1 MKRNKLSRR
10 DFLHLSVVTG
20 TGALLAA
27 CQVAT
32 APAGEGGGAAAPA
45 AAMTTVNFWDFPY
58 YSTSLGDPGSWQQE
72 RADAFMAENPDVE
85 VEVLPL
91 TWEQIEKVTTSL
103 AAGSPPDVVGGGW
116 IQLAISAL
124 ELGLAL
130 DLTDSLE
137 EQLANDMVDGML
149 EQCSVDGRVYMVPY
163 WPVCQSAVVY
173 LDGVEEAGAMDLGP
187 QAPCYG
193 WNVERFSIW
202 LESVRGTRPDGSER
216 YGLGIPSAFSTPAFH
231 WVTLMYFRCF
241 GAFFWTDETESCV
254 DFASPEAIKC
264 LSWMQELAERDLI
277 PDPAGYTGDDNNAL
291 IDQGNVLMQV
301 GNVVPGGARQ
311 EGMELDTESLVV
323 EDTVN
328 DRSWRF
334 VQYPHDD
341 PHPAIAWGGANYSG
355 LVPFKP
361 KDEAAIPGLLNFLHW
376 MTNKESEDWL
386 VKSAGMLPFRK
397 SILEE
402 VADDPLV
409 VYTSECLMPNA
420 WFDAKR
426 STETIVVRAIFEE
439 HFQGAFSGKSAEQ
452 VMQEMTDD
460 INATLESC
468 A

>member
-10 DFLHLSVVTG
+10 DFLHLSAVTG

-27 CQVAT
+27 CQLPA
-32 APAGEGGGAAAPA
+32 APAGEGGAAAPA

-137 EQLANDMVDGML
+137 EQLASDMVDGML

-216 YGLGIPSAFSTPAFH
+216 YGTRHTIRLFHAGLSLGDNSCISAVSALSSGLMRRNHASISLRRRRSNAFH
-231 WVTLMYFRCF
+231 GCRHW
-241 GAFFWTDETESCV
+241 
-254 DFASPEAIKC
+254 
-264 LSWMQELAERDLI
+264 
-277 PDPAGYTGDDNNAL
+277 
-291 IDQGNVLMQV
+291 
-301 GNVVPGGARQ
+301 
-311 EGMELDTESLVV
+311 
-323 EDTVN
+323 
-328 DRSWRF
+328 
-334 VQYPHDD
+334 
-341 PHPAIAWGGANYSG
+341 
-355 LVPFKP
+355 P
-361 KDEAAIPGLLNFLHW
+361 KEI
-376 MTNKESEDWL
+376 
-386 VKSAGMLPFRK
+386 
-397 SILEE
+397 
-402 VADDPLV
+402 
-409 VYTSECLMPNA
+409 
-420 WFDAKR
+420 
-426 STETIVVRAIFEE
+426 
-439 HFQGAFSGKSAEQ
+439 
-452 VMQEMTDD
+452 
-460 INATLESC
+460 
-468 A
+468 

>member
-10 DFLHLSVVTG
+10 DFLHLSAVTG

-27 CQVAT
+27 CQLPV
-32 APAGEGGGAAAPA
+32 APAGEGGAAAPPA
-45 AAMTTVNFWDFPY
+45 VTTTINFWDFPY
-58 YSTSLGDPGSWQQE
+58 YSSALGEAGSWQWE
-72 RADAFMAENPDVE
+72 RANAFMAENPSIE

-91 TWEQIEKVTTSL
+91 TWEQGSKVTTAL

-116 IQLAISAL
+116 IQLALSAL
-124 ELGLAL
+124 EVGLAL

-137 EQLANDMVDGML
+137 EQLTSDMVDGML
-149 EQCSVDGRVYMVPY
+149 EQCSIDGRVYMVPY
-163 WPVCQSAVVY
+163 WPVCQSGVVY

-193 WNVERFSIW
+193 WNIEQFSIW
-202 LESVRGTRPDGSER
+202 LEGVRGTRPDGSER
-216 YGLGIPSAFSTPAFH
+216 YGLGIPSAHSTPAFH

-264 LSWMQELAERDLI
+264 LAWMQELAERDLI

-311 EGMELDTESLVV
+311 EGMELDAETLVV
-323 EDTVN
+323 NDTVN
-328 DRSWRF
+328 ERSWRF
-334 VQYPHDD
+334 IQYPHDD

-361 KDEAAIPGLLNFLHW
+361 EDPADIPGLLEFIHW
-376 MTNKESEDWL
+376 MTNKESEEWL

-426 STETIVVRAIFEE
+426 STETIVVRSIFEE

-460 INATLESC
+460 INSTLESC